1 MAHDPALFDLRG
13 LPCPVFKGVGYRT
26 IASYEQE
33 LAEHRGTEIRLR
45 GALAR
50 DEALLRQKDELLNQ
64 RAILSQEADH
74 RLMNGLQMVVSLLSL
89 QSRGEADARAAAHLS
104 TAANRVATIARIH
117 SRLHSLDGV
126 AAVAFKRFIDELC
139 HDYSAMLTA
148 EGHRNRGIVVEG
160 IEARLPAAIA
170 IPLSLITTEL
180 ITNAAKHGRGAITVR
195 LEAPAEGGHV
205 LSVCNDGPPL
215 PTDFDPAAGAGLG
228 MKIVL
233 ALAAQIGGR
242 LAIDRCDRYQ
252 GTRFAVTFPL
262 NAAASRVRAQPA
274 SPLPSLGMSA
284 ALGAQAA

>member
-1 MAHDPALFDLRG
+1 MAYEPALFNLTG
-13 LPCPVFKGVGYRT
+13 IPCPVFKGAGYRT

-50 DEALLRQKDELLNQ
+50 DEALLRQKNELLNQ
-64 RAILSQEADH
+64 REILSREADH

-148 EGHRNRGIVVEG
+148 EDRRNQGIVVEG
-160 IEARLPAAIA
+160 VDVRLPAAIA

-180 ITNAAKHGRGAITVR
+180 ITNAVKHGGGKHGRGKHGRGAITVR

-205 LSVCNDGPPL
+205 LSVCNDGPQL
-215 PTDFDPAAGAGLG
+215 PQGFDPAAGAGLG

-233 ALAAQIGGR
+233 ALVEQIGGR
-242 LAIDRCDRYQ
+242 LEIDRCDQCR
-252 GTRFAVTFPL
+252 GTWFAVSF
-262 NAAASRVRAQPA
+262 A
-274 SPLPSLGMSA
+274 
-284 ALGAQAA
+284 

>member
-1 MAHDPALFDLRG
+1 MAYEPALFNLTG
-13 LPCPVFKGVGYRT
+13 IPCPVFKGAGYRT

-45 GALAR
+45 GPLAR
-50 DEALLRQKDELLNQ
+50 DEALLRQKNELLNQ
-64 RAILSQEADH
+64 REILSREANH

-126 AAVAFKRFIDELC
+126 QAVAFRRFIDELC

-148 EGHRNRGIVVEG
+148 EDRRNQGIVVEG
-160 IEARLPAAIA
+160 VDVRLPAAIA

-205 LSVCNDGPPL
+205 LSVCNDGPQL
-215 PTDFDPAAGAGLG
+215 PQDFDPAAGEGLG

-233 ALAAQIGGR
+233 ALVAQIGGK
-242 LAIDRCDRYQ
+242 LHVDRCEQCQ
-252 GTRFAVTFPL
+252 GTRFAVAF
-262 NAAASRVRAQPA
+262 A
-274 SPLPSLGMSA
+274 
-284 ALGAQAA
+284 